1 MREWAGKRYWIIGAS
16 EGLGR
21 ALAML
26 MSRSGVELV
35 ISARSDDRLHE
46 LADELPGRARVV
58 PCDVSDTASVE
69 RAVEAA
75 GEVDGVVYLAAVYWP
90 MKATEWDA
98 AKAEA
103 MADINLGGCL
113 RVVGRVVP
121 GMIRRGHG
129 HIVLTGSLS
138 GYRGLPGNVGYGTTK
153 AAIMNLAESMRAD
166 LHGTGVEVQL
176 VNPGFIRTR
185 LTEKNDF
192 AMPGLMEP
200 EAAARTVFE
209 HMNGDALS
217 RAFPFWFSL
226 VFRLGRF
233 LPDALWYRIFR

>member
-1 MREWAGKRYWIIGAS
+1 MRDWAGKRYWIVGAS

-21 ALAML
+21 ALAVL

-35 ISARSDDRLHE
+35 LSARSEDRLHD
-46 LADELPGRARVV
+46 LAEELPGRARVV
-58 PCDVSDTASVE
+58 PCDVADVASVE
-69 RAVEAA
+69 RAVDAA
-75 GEVDGVVYLAAVYWP
+75 GEIDGIVYLAAVYWP
-90 MKATEWDA
+90 MKAIEWDP

-113 RVVGRVVP
+113 RVIGRVLPAMV
-121 GMIRRGHG
+121 RRGHG
-129 HIVLTGSLS
+129 HVVLTGSLS
-138 GYRGLPGNVGYGTTK
+138 GYRGLPGNIGYGTTK

-166 LHGTGVEVQL
+166 LMDSGVEVQL

-200 EAAARTVFE
+200 EAAARKVFE

-226 VFRLGRF
+226 VFRMGRF